1 MGEGREVLSLVRDPR
16 IRLYWSGQFLSA
28 VGSSVWG
35 IALPLLAL
43 RETGSS
49 LSVAFA
55 LLVSIIPEALTGP
68 WVGALADKYSKLTA
82 VVFLDVGRALLYFIA
97 AFTDSLARGWLSVS
111 LLLVVAFLEALLRMW
126 CIGAKAGLL
135 KAFESEGYDLQKL
148 YALDRGLQLTA
159 RIVGWIAGGL
169 VVSGL
174 GTVAALL
181 LNGLSFALAAA
192 MSALAR
198 LPLGTSSQQ
207 QEATQWQL
215 AVEGFRYLKRTP
227 EALRPIAMMATLNLL
242 IPAYA
247 FGLPILAQEFW
258 GGARDLGLAF
268 AAFAGGGVIA
278 SIVLGKGKSRRF
290 QDSLIWGAIAI
301 AGGLTVAVANVPSA
315 IGIFLVATV
324 GLISDTVAILVNARV
339 LEVTDGA
346 YVGRVSVLSS
356 VANRVTSS
364 LVILSLGITI
374 PPAEIRHAMSG
385 LGMSI
390 GVLSLIAM
398 TRATLIARSCSYR

>member
-1 MGEGREVLSLVRDPR
+1 M
-16 IRLYWSGQFLSA
+16 
-28 VGSSVWG
+28 
-35 IALPLLAL
+35 
-43 RETGSS
+43 
-49 LSVAFA
+49 
-55 LLVSIIPEALTGP
+55 
-68 WVGALADKYSKLTA
+68 
-82 VVFLDVGRALLYFIA
+82 
-97 AFTDSLARGWLSVS
+97 
-111 LLLVVAFLEALLRMW
+111 
-126 CIGAKAGLL
+126 
-135 KAFESEGYDLQKL
+135 
-148 YALDRGLQLTA
+148 
-159 RIVGWIAGGL
+159 
-169 VVSGL
+169 
-174 GTVAALL
+174 
-181 LNGLSFALAAA
+181 
-192 MSALAR
+192 
-198 LPLGTSSQQ
+198 
-207 QEATQWQL
+207 
-215 AVEGFRYLKRTP
+215 
-227 EALRPIAMMATLNLL
+227 
-242 IPAYA
+242 
-247 FGLPILAQEFW
+247 
-258 GGARDLGLAF
+258 
-268 AAFAGGGVIA
+268 IA